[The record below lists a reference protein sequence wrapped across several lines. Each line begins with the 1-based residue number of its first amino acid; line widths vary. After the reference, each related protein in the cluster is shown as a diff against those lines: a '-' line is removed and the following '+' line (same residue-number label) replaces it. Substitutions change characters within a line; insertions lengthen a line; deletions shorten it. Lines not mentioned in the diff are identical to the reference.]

1 MKLDQHDGPND
12 RRNIV
17 GFIRPD
23 TGETAYLETVGADR
37 VANAAWLVAHL
48 KNNNI
53 VVWLPDA

>member
-17 GFIRPD
+17 GFIRP
-23 TGETAYLETVGADR
+23 ADR